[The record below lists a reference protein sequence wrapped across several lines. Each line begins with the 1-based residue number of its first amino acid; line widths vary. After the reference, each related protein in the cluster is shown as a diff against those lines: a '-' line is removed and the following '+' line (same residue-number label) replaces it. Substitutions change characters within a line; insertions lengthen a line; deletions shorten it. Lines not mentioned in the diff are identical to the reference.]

1 MKYPAGQWRGARGA
15 GPAGGSLPEA
25 SPTEEGTFC
34 PLCDLTFS
42 LPWARKLSKG
52 PLRTLDSP
60 LPTLAH
66 RGVEVLCGKGLA
78 SVRAAAGRGASLS
91 LPDPQ
96 RVRPA
101 PRVRT
106 PRSPV
111 PGLGLAVPPS
121 ERSGEKRGQDRVPGN
136 PSPPPRPNPQPGQAG
151 GGTDFAQRS
160 RVRDQSAQEPGGA
173 GGAAELA
180 ERPKPGEGGEGM
192 TANPCAL
199 LPARAP
205 VLGSRAGGRRVCV
218 SGCPGDPRLPGSPW
232 RAPALRPGPGDPLP
246 QHRDPRAPPA
256 HFAKARKRPS
266 RRQRNSNLLHS
277 RPLRP
282 PQTLPGALP
291 RPRRQRART
300 GRGREAGWASLL
312 PYAGQLEA
320 ASPPGPVTSRG
331 SRGVQGLSLFSDK
344 QIHGEEGLACTI
356 SVPDYHFTEI
366 YPEISG

>member
-25 SPTEEGTFC
+25 RPTEEGTFC
-34 PLCDLTFS
+34 PLYDLTFS

-66 RGVEVLCGKGLA
+66 RGVEVRCGKGMA
-78 SVRAAAGRGASLS
+78 SVRAATGRGASLS

-121 ERSGEKRGQDRVPGN
+121 ERLGEKRGQDCVPGN

-160 RVRDQSAQEPGGA
+160 
-173 GGAAELA
+173 
-180 ERPKPGEGGEGM
+180 
-192 TANPCAL
+192 
-199 LPARAP
+199 
-205 VLGSRAGGRRVCV
+205 
-218 SGCPGDPRLPGSPW
+218 
-232 RAPALRPGPGDPLP
+232 
-246 QHRDPRAPPA
+246 
-256 HFAKARKRPS
+256 PS
-266 RRQRNSNLLHS
+266 
-277 RPLRP
+277 
-282 PQTLPGALP
+282 P
-291 RPRRQRART
+291 RPRAHRNPGAQGAR
-300 GRGREAGWASLL
+300 RN
-312 PYAGQLEA
+312 
-320 ASPPGPVTSRG
+320 
-331 SRGVQGLSLFSDK
+331 
-344 QIHGEEGLACTI
+344 
-356 SVPDYHFTEI
+356 
-366 YPEISG
+366 